1 LLAYSAPECAH
12 IDLAYEWDCQNPER
26 FGWISRSFRKELQ
39 IYFDPGCEGEVC
51 FWASGAQLSPPPE
64 VQEVCFNSPGDGLS
78 LEAEIRDNCD
88 TALANRNIPAPSSV
102 DMEEL
107 IQFYVKMSYA
117 SGSFQFPASFHGHFY
132 ACGLDNDIVLTKESE
147 GPGYAVYGGGAPQT
161 VRELVSFCTDGAM
174 KFTASYGKKA
184 EYAGSIME
192 VDFTIKDKD
201 GKITF
206 VNDIPINSGTNKPT
220 ACYPFGEHLAFGTAV
235 EAGRHGWPDTCRDFR
250 ATVFGYREGIATIET
265 EGTIEPGEFTTW
277 PATDDYFID
286 GNTFKEKN
294 LTYKW
299 KVAVDAGP
307 ERAAWPNQTI
317 MKIFHGF
324 MANDIVFS
332 PPLPPGDTVSMGHEV
347 DIVANPYPYLT
358 EQDRIEYE
366 WFWEPTGELQ
376 GAGHYQYDLPTKYK
390 SNKFI
395 PDYPGDVQ
403 LHYRITD
410 QMSSTF
416 AESPEPHK
424 VIHIKPEI
432 TITSPAPGSKF
443 VYSTGVPGVL
453 TIDATATAVP
463 QSLANDI
470 EWSIWNIDGS
480 VLTTNP
486 SPPLGSSVTFTYTDL
501 PHSNDEFGDKYVI
514 ASIPAYYEAESV
526 LVRAYFPVDSDISNH
541 GVDTTPN
548 WFYYWQTGAVVPQM
562 AGVLYDP
569 SFPNTPFIKKYG
581 ETKPNGTIYIGPA
594 ADEIHYPCQNP
605 GPNCYGFLINGIPF
619 GGDHVNGIDCTAEVV
634 AHEQYHAW
642 VFANWRTGQ
651 WLKVYGPWTPGQGG
665 NDRDGDWLPNEYETL
680 VSNTDPDNCDTHNV
694 SIIMN
699 NPNYYAHGDTEYMA
713 MRQANGATG
722 LVSKDWSAGL
732 YSKQWP

>member
-235 EAGRHGWPDTCRDFR
+235 EAGRHGWPDTCREFK

-486 SPPLGSSVTFTYTDL
+486 APPKGSSVTFYYTEL
-501 PHSNDEFGDKYVI
+501 PHDNDQFGVKYVI
-514 ASIPAYYEAESV
+514 ASIPAYHVAESV
-526 LVRAYFPVDSDISNH
+526 LVKVYFPKFEFNNPS
-541 GVDTTPN
+541 GVFPN
-548 WFYYWQTGAVVPQM
+548 WYVYWSQTNAAYGQYW
-562 AGVLYDP
+562 YDP
-569 SFPNTPFIKKYG
+569 NGHGGDPGYYPFGDNRFYLCRQAALSDTVICAKARFDGIDYYAAVCRHEDRHMRDYDNWWRPLGGYIPNLHLDLDVDRCLDSAEPTLTPPLDPTKKITYPNVYPPGIKDFDDFEYRGYEQMCDWIQGSADSVDWSFPG
-581 ETKPNGTIYIGPA
+581 
-594 ADEIHYPCQNP
+594 H
-605 GPNCYGFLINGIPF
+605 
-619 GGDHVNGIDCTAEVV
+619 
-634 AHEQYHAW
+634 QY
-642 VFANWRTGQ
+642 
-651 WLKVYGPWTPGQGG
+651 
-665 NDRDGDWLPNEYETL
+665 
-680 VSNTDPDNCDTHNV
+680 
-694 SIIMN
+694 
-699 NPNYYAHGDTEYMA
+699 
-713 MRQANGATG
+713 
-722 LVSKDWSAGL
+722 
-732 YSKQWP
+732 